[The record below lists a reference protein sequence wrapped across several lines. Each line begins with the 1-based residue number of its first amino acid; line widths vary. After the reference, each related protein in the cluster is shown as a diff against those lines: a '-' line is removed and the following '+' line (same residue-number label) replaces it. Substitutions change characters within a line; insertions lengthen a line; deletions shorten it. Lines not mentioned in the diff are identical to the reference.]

1 MKLRLLYPLLMLVTV
16 SSFGHLF
23 QVDDWLLE
31 REKKGIKV
39 FTKKSRW
46 GKLRDSKAEMLLP
59 NAKAK
64 DLVKFLSDFDNYPNW
79 VPRCREAK
87 VLARISDVEFIA
99 YMIFKSP
106 WPVADRDCVV
116 RVRIEEDPVLGTITI
131 RETSEPK
138 YINNR
143 LGVVRIEQMF
153 STWRI
158 VPQADGLMVTNEYST
173 NPGGSIPDWLTNTQ
187 SVDNP
192 YDIFTTIQNRIPSAS
207 KGKSNNK

>member
-1 MKLRLLYPLLMLVTV
+1 MLLALTLM
-16 SSFGHLF
+16 SFTWKF

-46 GKLRDSKAEMLLP
+46 GRLRDSKAEMLLP
-59 NAKAK
+59 NAKI
-64 DLVKFLSDFDNYPNW
+64 DELVKFISDFDNYSHW

-87 VLARISDVEFIA
+87 VLARVSDSEFIA

-116 RVRIEEDPVLGTITI
+116 RVKIIRDAATGAVTIH
-131 RETSEPK
+131 ETSEPK
-138 YINNR
+138 YINKR
-143 LGVVRIEQMF
+143 SDVVRIEQMF
-153 STWRI
+153 SNWRI
-158 VPQADGLMVTNEYST
+158 VPQAGGLMVTNEYST

-192 YDIFTTIQNRIPSAS
+192 FDIFTTIQNTIPSAS

>member
-1 MKLRLLYPLLMLVTV
+1 MLVAV
-16 SSFGHLF
+16 STFGHLL

-59 NAKAK
+59 NTKVD
-64 DLVKFLSDFDNYPNW
+64 DLVKFLCDFDNYSNW

-106 WPVADRDCVV
+106 WPVADRDCVL
-116 RVRIEEDPVLGTITI
+116 RVRIEKDPATGGVTI

-138 YINNR
+138 YINHR
-143 LGVVRIEQMF
+143 SDVIRIEQMF
-153 STWRI
+153 SNWRI
-158 VPQADGLMVTNEYST
+158 VPQQGGLMVTNEYST
-173 NPGGSIPDWLTNTQ
+173 NPGGTIPDWLINTE

-192 YDIFTTIQNRIPSAS
+192 YDIFTTIQNKIHTANN
-207 KGKSNNK
+207 GKSSNK